1 MMVAPDSIAL
11 SARSAAAQRRKIT
24 QDPAHAVVG

>member
-1 MMVAPDSIAL
+1 MMVAPYSNAFP
-11 SARSAAAQRRKIT
+11 ARSAAAQRRKIT